1 MHADPRQPHI
11 ETAMSRS
18 SGALLGSVA
27 SHNLAAAE
35 NQGSKERLMTENVV
49 YKKDGHIVTVTLNRP
64 EIRNAI
70 SDDDMISDLVSAIER
85 INADADVRCAILTGA
100 GTAFSS
106 GGNVKKMREGGGMFA
121 GSPYSIRNGY
131 LQGIQRI
138 PLAMYE
144 LEVPII
150 AAVNGP
156 AVGAGCDLTCMCD
169 IRIAG
174 KSAKFAESFVK
185 LGIIPGDGG
194 AWFLPRAVGSSKARE
209 MAFTGDMIDA
219 DEALDCGLVSKVVE
233 DDKLMDAAMAL
244 AKRIAANPPHAL
256 RMAKRLLREGE
267 RTTLHTLL
275 DMSASMQALAHKT
288 DDHQEAVNAFLDKRP
303 PVFKG
308 K

>member
-1 MHADPRQPHI
+1 
-11 ETAMSRS
+11 MS
-18 SGALLGSVA
+18 
-27 SHNLAAAE
+27 E
-35 NQGSKERLMTENVV
+35 NII

-70 SDDDMISDLVSAIER
+70 SDDDMITDLVTAIQR
-85 INADADVRCAILTGA
+85 INGDADVRCAILTGA

-106 GGNVKKMREGGGMFA
+106 GGNVKKMRDGGGMFA
-121 GSPYSIRNGY
+121 GSPYDLRNGY

-138 PLAMYE
+138 PVAMYE

-156 AVGAGCDLTCMCD
+156 AIGAGCDLTCMCD

-209 MAFTGDMIDA
+209 MAFTGDMVDA
-219 DEALDCGLVSKVVE
+219 DEALEWGLVSKVVE

-244 AKRIAANPPHAL
+244 AKRIATNPPHAL
-256 RMAKRLLREGE
+256 RMAKRLIREGE
-267 RTTLHTLL
+267 RTSLHTLL

-288 DDHQEAVNAFLDKRP
+288 ADHKEAVDAFLEKRS